1 MPSFHDPG
9 PLFDGGKGR
18 SLWLGRM
25 GALLVM
31 VWFVIG
37 VTAVTYRVVVE
48 REAARPSPAAPAG
61 GTTKPADEVKTV
73 TGMLKAVDAGRLV
86 VEVPG
91 ETPKQYSFLL
101 ARSTMNVGG
110 KEGTTADL
118 KEGDT
123 VRVTYTESEGKLIA
137 KTVTAR
143 AARPKRWSTWEEK
156 GEEPAVLCRARR
168 GELPAFHGGESP
180 SEPCAS

>member
-1 MPSFHDPG
+1 MFRFNYPG
-9 PLFDGGKGR
+9 PLFDGEKGK

-25 GALLVM
+25 GALIVV

-37 VTAVTYRVVVE
+37 VTAVAYRVVE
-48 REAARPSPAAPAG
+48 RAALPSPAAPTG
-61 GTTKPADEVKTV
+61 GTRKPADEVKTV
-73 TGMLKAVDAGRLV
+73 TGMLKTVHAGSLV
-86 VEVPG
+86 VEVSG

-137 KTVTAR
+137 ETVTVR
-143 AARPKRWSTWEEK
+143 AARPERWGTWEE
-156 GEEPAVLCRARR
+156 
-168 GELPAFHGGESP
+168 
-180 SEPCAS
+180 